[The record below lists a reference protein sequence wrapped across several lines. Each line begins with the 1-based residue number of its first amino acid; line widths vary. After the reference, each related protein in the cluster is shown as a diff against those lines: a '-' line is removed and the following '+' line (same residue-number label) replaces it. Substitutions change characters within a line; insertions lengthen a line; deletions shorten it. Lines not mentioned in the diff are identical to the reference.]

1 LIRVKE
7 LIDMSQLTEGPKTR
21 RTLLET
27 IVEAAAARM
36 PSLMRPVLGFR
47 RAYLPL
53 LMVYFA
59 YGALGIIDVSRDMWI
74 KERLTLTPAEL
85 AGIGV
90 WLSLPWTVKM
100 VFGQLVDSVP
110 IFGSQRRSYILI
122 GAAFTAC
129 GLVTLAGAAG
139 GWIAFA
145 RADRLYILG
154 AMLIVLGTVIQ
165 DVVAD
170 AMSTEVV
177 SRVDLAGNA
186 RPEGE
191 IKTEL
196 GMVQVLGRLALGIG
210 ILSVA
215 GLSGWLAQFFAR
227 DTVFLLGLVIPG
239 ISALGV
245 LLIRSESRER
255 RPLDWR
261 ILGGGIGFGLIVL
274 AVALGGLPFGQEFV
288 FVLSMLV
295 ICTMLFFV
303 TRDLDAGT
311 RRAILFASIIIFAF
325 RATPSVGDG
334 YFWWTLD
341 VLKFDEAFYGSLR
354 QTAAVIAIVAMW
366 TFSRQLTEYS
376 VTRVLFWLAVAG
388 AILSLPNISL
398 FYGLQHWTEQTFGFG
413 ARTIAVIDA
422 AAASPFAQLSMIPL
436 LTLIAF
442 YAPAGHRATWFA
454 LMASLMNLALVAG
467 QLQTKYL
474 NEFFVVQ
481 RGEYS
486 DLGALLIIATALG
499 FIFPIGAILLFG
511 RRV

>member
-1 LIRVKE
+1 
-7 LIDMSQLTEGPKTR
+7 MSHLTDGPQAR
-21 RTLLET
+21 RKLQEA
-27 IVEAAAARM
+27 IIEAATAWS
-36 PSLMRPVLGFR
+36 PSLMRPILGFR
-47 RAYLPL
+47 RTYLPL

-59 YGALGIIDVSRDMWI
+59 YGALGIIDVSRDMWV

-85 AGIGV
+85 AGIAV

-122 GAAFTAC
+122 GTVFTAS
-129 GLVTLAGAAG
+129 GMLTLAGAAG
-139 GWIAFA
+139 GWIVFS
-145 RADRLYILG
+145 RADHLYILG
-154 AMLIVLGTVIQ
+154 AMLIVVGTVIQ

-177 SRVDLAGNA
+177 SRVDSAGNA
-186 RPEGE
+186 RPDDQ
-191 IKTEL
+191 IRAEL

-210 ILSVA
+210 ILAVA

-227 DTVFLLGLVIPG
+227 ETVFLFGLVIPA

-245 LLIRSESRER
+245 LLIRSESSER

-274 AVALGGLPFGQEFV
+274 AVALGGLPFAQELI

-295 ICTMLFFV
+295 ICTMLFSV
-303 TRDLDAGT
+303 TRELDAKN

-334 YFWWTLD
+334 YCWWTLD

-366 TFSRQLTEYS
+366 TFSKQLTEYS
-376 VTRVLFWLAVAG
+376 VTKVLFWLAAAG

-398 FYGLQHWTEQTFGFG
+398 FYGLHHWTEETFGFG
-413 ARTIAVIDA
+413 ARAIAVIDA

-442 YAPAGHRATWFA
+442 YAPSGHRATWFA

-474 NEFFVVQ
+474 NQVFVVQ
-481 RGEYS
+481 RGDYS
-486 DLGALLIIATALG
+486 ELGPLLIAAAVLG
-499 FIFPIGAILLFG
+499 FILPIGAILFFG
-511 RRV
+511 RRA